1 MFRFTIDNT
10 AEVNSDEKTLTS
22 HAVTADDAFAAR
34 LRETNEITDDETVFM
49 AERDVETAEEAAEFV
64 NGLFYRLPT
73 RVWLA
78 DGSEHAIGPDVLPRL
93 DKPGD

>member
-1 MFRFTIDNT
+1 
-10 AEVNSDEKTLTS
+10 
-22 HAVTADDAFAAR
+22 
-34 LRETNEITDDETVFM
+34 M
-49 AERDVETAEEAAEFV
+49 AERDVETAEEAAEFG
-64 NGLFYRLPT
+64 NGLFYRLPS